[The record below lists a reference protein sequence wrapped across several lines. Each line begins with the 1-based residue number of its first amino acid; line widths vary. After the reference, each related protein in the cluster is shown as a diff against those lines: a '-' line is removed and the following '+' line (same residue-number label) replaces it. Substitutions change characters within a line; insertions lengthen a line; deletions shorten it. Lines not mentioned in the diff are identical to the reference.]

1 MDRHVRIL
9 SVLSRLWGGLALVMG
24 VSLLCLAGGA
34 AVLLQQPQPSGVVGI
49 AAGLA
54 AGSFLIV
61 GLMVLAWGGASL
73 WCGALLRRHAPLGRY
88 LGLGLGLLNLL
99 VLPFGTALGAYALW
113 VLLTPTGRSLFHTHV
128 IAPTSA

>member
-34 AVLLQQPQPSGVVGI
+34 AALLQQPQPSGVVGM

-99 VLPFGTALGAYALW
+99 VLPFGTALGA
-113 VLLTPTGRSLFHTHV
+113 
-128 IAPTSA
+128 